1 MPSGPSRDVRPLTAA
16 PIRQGRRIG
25 AMLVA
30 MPDATGTA
38 RPTRVVEQ
46 PGGDRRPAF
55 PVDRREKGHS

>member
-1 MPSGPSRDVRPLTAA
+1 
-16 PIRQGRRIG
+16 
-25 AMLVA
+25 MLVA

-55 PVDRREKGHS
+55 PVERREKGHS